1 MGQGQY
7 SAIKETAWKILP
19 NVFGKEKNKIK

>member
-7 SAIKETAWKILP
+7 SAIKETAWKNLP
-19 NVFGKEKNKIK
+19 NVFGKKKIKIK